1 MLSSVLYELVRA
13 TSCTG
18 GAVDLV
24 DPQRTGLLRAAR
36 HCEDPEQQS
45 RYPEHLA
52 MVHFINY
59 TEPQPG
65 DQHEDDDDREKFHL
79 HHPCAACS
87 GGRAPLRSSSKKK
100 TAEWSVISPK
110 PTRSAELT

>member
-18 GAVDLV
+18 GAVYLV

-52 MVHFINY
+52 MVHFINH

-65 DQHEDDDDREKFHL
+65 DQHEDDDDTEPARVL
-79 HHPCAACS
+79 RVQLRTR
-87 GGRAPLRSSSKKK
+87 GGQPLGLLVLRY
-100 TAEWSVISPK
+100 
-110 PTRSAELT
+110 